1 MHDPADQRPGAADAP
16 LWDPTA
22 VPAATVVVLRDGDE
36 GLEVLML
43 RRDKDLSFAGG
54 TWVFP
59 GGRIDPGD
67 HSPDD
72 PAAHDPAAQD
82 VGAGAAGPEADTEA
96 DMEVAARRAAVR
108 EAAEEAGLVLDPSS
122 LRRWSHWTPPPQSP
136 KRFTTA
142 FFVAHLADGAAEV
155 VIDDGEIREHQWRRP
170 DDMLWRRDAG
180 EVSLTPP
187 TMITLHQLS
196 PHADAASVLRA
207 DREVEHFATRI
218 AVRGDTIV
226 ALYHGDA
233 GYRSGDPDAPG
244 PRHRL
249 EMSPDGWDYVRR
261 P

>member
-1 MHDPADQRPGAADAP
+1 MHDPADLRPGAAGAP

-22 VPAATVVVLRDGDE
+22 VPAATVVVLRDGAE

-67 HSPDD
+67 HSPD
-72 PAAHDPAAQD
+72 AAVVDTATDAATH
-82 VGAGAAGPEADTEA
+82 EADLEA
-96 DMEVAARRAAVR
+96 AARRAAVR

-142 FFVAHLADGAAEV
+142 FYVAHLADGATEV

-170 DDMLWRRDAG
+170 DDMLRRRDVG
-180 EVSLTPP
+180 EVALTPP
-187 TMITLHQLS
+187 TVITLHQLS
-196 PHADAASVLRA
+196 PHTDAASVLAA
-207 DREVEHFATRI
+207 DREIEHFATRI
-218 AVRGDTIV
+218 AVLGDTIV
-226 ALYHGDA
+226 AMYHGDA
-233 GYRSGDPDAPG
+233 GYDAGDPDAPG

-249 EMSPDGWDYVRR
+249 EMSPGGWDYLRH